1 MDHLCAAGLVARH
14 RLARR
19 KGGQEAAGAAA
30 QGSGFAPARVRRPP
44 AAGHELGEHDPR
56 RSRRGTRRQA
66 PGPTGRASPP
76 SPQPPAAGGRFVARD
91 TATHAARRTAAAG
104 TSADRTAGGFRQSR
118 SQTTAP
124 GAGSYRTGAPGNT
137 TGQTAAPGAGSYR
150 TGAPGNTTGQ
160 TQARTRTNAA
170 QSTARVEDRVRP
182 QPPRART
189 RQAGQETTPGRDG
202 ASPEA
207 AGPRRRADQP
217 RVAAQNGH
225 VSRDSRHAGRA
236 AGSTDL
242 GALVDARTTTGRV
255 SSRQMAARSRHGYTR
270 RPCRPRPRP
279 RPIHL
284 QLSSSP
290 PAHGG

>member
-1 MDHLCAAGLVARH
+1 MDRLRAAGLVARH

-30 QGSGFAPARVRRPP
+30 QGSGFAPTAIRPGP
-44 AAGHELGEHDPR
+44 APGHEPGEHDRR
-56 RSRRGTRRQA
+56 RSHRATRRQA
-66 PGPTGRASPP
+66 PGPTGRASPT
-76 SPQPPAAGGRFVARD
+76 SPRPPAAGGRLVARD
-91 TATHAARRTAAAG
+91 TATHAARRTAAVG

-137 TGQTAAPGAGSYR
+137 TGQT
-150 TGAPGNTTGQ
+150 
-160 TQARTRTNAA
+160 QARTRTNAA
-170 QSTARVEDRVRP
+170 RSTARVEDRARP

-202 ASPEA
+202 ASPDA
-207 AGPRRRADQP
+207 ARPRRRADRP

-255 SSRQMAARSRHGYTR
+255 RSRQMAARSRHGYTR

-279 RPIHL
+279 RPIHW
-284 QLSSSP
+284 QQSSSP
-290 PAHGG
+290 PVQAG